1 MTETRGTFQ
10 ALEGG
15 TSRLV
20 LNGDVIRRR
29 ARVLGARTDRE
40 CCALLNISRAT
51 FHRWRR
57 GRATPSYDRLHGMAR
72 SLDLT
77 VEDLLIEV
85 PA

>member
-10 ALEGG
+10 SPEGG

-20 LNGDVIRRR
+20 LNGDVVRRR
-29 ARVLGARTDRE
+29 ARMLGARTDDE

-57 GRATPSYDRLHGMAR
+57 GRAAPSYDRLRGMAR
-72 SLDLT
+72 RLDLT
-77 VEDLLIEV
+77 VEDLLTEV
-85 PA
+85 PG